1 MGASG
6 EIITEDTNVKPKV
19 KENFMET
26 VQVQLPLPLVQRINQ
41 ALSSNETLNQIIA
54 EAVQMW
60 LTTRRKEQVPN
71 EQMSQLLREAGL
83 AMSAEKQRA
92 LAEAMISKLDFKGTP
107 TFSQVEP
114 SLSKLKV
121 PLSEEIIAMRGED

>member
-1 MGASG
+1 
-6 EIITEDTNVKPKV
+6 
-19 KENFMET
+19 MET